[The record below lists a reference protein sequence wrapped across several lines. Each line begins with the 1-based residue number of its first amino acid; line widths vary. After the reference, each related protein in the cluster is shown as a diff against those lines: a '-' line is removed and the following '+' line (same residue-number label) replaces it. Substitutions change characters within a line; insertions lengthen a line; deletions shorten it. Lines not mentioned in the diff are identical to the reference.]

1 MKDNYFKVKK
11 GLIVYGD
18 NGLLFNAGSNNI
30 IKIGGEGNETIISD
44 GLNLRLNQITEEE
57 NNTRLLSIDTNNKV
71 SFTNIGESGSNL
83 GFLRIND
90 SNTKDSILILGS
102 NEYAETY
109 NDFTYKNGMMGVG
122 VEDPTSIVDI
132 KGVDQNLLSVKNE
145 DNNGVEVD
153 LDGLLLIKE
162 RSSFNFDT
170 VKPKGTLVLFNG
182 DLFLK
187 T

>member
-1 MKDNYFKVKK
+1 
-11 GLIVYGD
+11 
-18 NGLLFNAGSNNI
+18 
-30 IKIGGEGNETIISD
+30 
-44 GLNLRLNQITEEE
+44 
-57 NNTRLLSIDTNNKV
+57 
-71 SFTNIGESGSNL
+71 
-83 GFLRIND
+83 
-90 SNTKDSILILGS
+90 
-102 NEYAETY
+102 
-109 NDFTYKNGMMGVG
+109 MMGVG